1 VLMATILLIK
11 SLQVR
16 AKNRPPSCLPSFVP
30 YFRGKKLQFLDCLS
44 IKNDQKRS
52 KAIIGIIVG
61 KLIQK

>member
-16 AKNRPPSCLPSFVP
+16 AMNRPPSCLLGFAPF
-30 YFRGKKLQFLDCLS
+30 FRGKKLQFLDCLS

-52 KAIIGIIVG
+52 KAIISIIVG